1 MEEKQ
6 GGAHAVTRYIV
17 DRNASPRAD
26 HETARGIPTTLRWKP
41 PLSRVPA
48 FAAECVESWLHRR
61 FGAALMPAQPFA
73 PSTVPHQSIYLKMR
87 WTACGVALPP
97 GTKEPA

>member
-26 HETARGIPTTLRWKP
+26 HETARGIPPNT
-41 PLSRVPA
+41 PLETPALAGARFRGRV
-48 FAAECVESWLHRR
+48 C
-61 FGAALMPAQPFA
+61 
-73 PSTVPHQSIYLKMR
+73 
-87 WTACGVALPP
+87 
-97 GTKEPA
+97 